1 MLSPSSPA
9 QKNLSEE
16 DSSGSDAGSEVGLEP
31 ETDRFGFIL
40 TNGSTA
46 GSVGP
51 PPELVRQRE
60 TKWINIILQWDRMLL
75 KKTSKVKVQCQKGI
89 PASLRAKCWPLLCAA
104 TERMKQNEHLYE
116 SLDSQPALQSWV
128 DVIERDLDRQFPFHE
143 MFLSKDGHGQR
154 GLFRVLKAY
163 TQYQPE
169 EGYCQAQGPVAA
181 VLLMNMPAEEAFW
194 CLVQISEQYLPGYYS
209 PLLEGVLFDAGML
222 TWVLKRTCP
231 AAHKHLQHHGVE
243 PLMFATDWLM
253 CLFTRHL
260 PFNTLLR
267 VWDLFFCY
275 GVRVLLQV
283 AVVLVR
289 RVLGRAELRK
299 QCPGQMETLERLRG
313 VRDQVQE
320 DDDAFIA
327 EVCSIPLSARDLE
340 RHTEKELHKWR
351 KERPSSTFDPRGRC
365 LGYRMAWARARLNEE
380 ERDRKERQRGNLSV
394 PLSRS
399 ASTLSLS
406 PSLLHKRLRKGGKAN
421 TGEWEGGGKVVR
433 HLSMGAKEDWRNW
446 NEFNFKKVQ
455 GVQEE
460 EDDEEHKKQSESKLT
475 MKTEEKELL
484 EEPKKM
490 DKVQN
495 TPTEHSEETE
505 TVKEQTEEV
514 ETKFTEKEANQP
526 KETEDNKIISEQ
538 TEETNEEAHQPKE
551 TEDNKIISEQ
561 TEETNEEAHQ
571 PKETEDNK
579 IISEQTEETNEE
591 AHQPKETEDNKI
603 ISEQTEETN
612 EEAHQ
617 PKETEDNKIVSE
629 QTEETNEEAH
639 QPKETEDNK
648 IVSEQTEETIEE
660 TEPSQSPTKDKT
672 AENLLQP
679 TERGEELDSYSQ
691 SQVLEQ
697 QNHKGQHQE
706 TEVKDTKEEAEEQ
719 VSESKYSAAVE
730 ENQNEIQKGAD
741 ADPRTDEEIQASV
754 DSSEEQMIQAEMK
767 PEERTESKHEPKT
780 QVDVV
785 TEVSEVSETRPETS
799 SDSETN
805 SNIEAATFTDPDLT
819 IETGTQEEVI
829 TETDKNSQG
838 DALSMASLAEADI
851 EECHTQ
857 TETKTEGKVEEN
869 AAEQNVLEI
878 EKAEIDSEQH
888 IDSKT
893 ETKTETETLILSSPE
908 CIQQEDTDVVAD
920 TEDDAEMPVA
930 DDTVKESSEECAHC
944 SEEECDTVASEP
956 AQEKEEIILTV
967 HSEAQ
972 VDNGQTQAEETPAET
987 QTNVEAPDSVAP
999 PENEETPKQ
1008 AVAVTLTTEP
1018 DGKTSSSEEPA
1029 PEEPR
1034 SHVTV
1039 GPSEEEGSTENVQEN
1054 TVGEDDVFIST
1065 PNVTD
1070 NPRTDSNPHVEN
1082 TDDSPAES
1090 NNSSLTQAS
1099 GHRSNRT
1106 SGDFCVRKS
1115 SSSRG
1120 SRLTRRLSE
1129 DLFTIPQKTS
1139 QSQPV
1144 PNHPE
1149 VTHDESPTNPGA
1161 VNQTQTPP
1169 DVTQSSKDSLLP
1181 TSEVTEGTVEEQ
1193 EPSSPSKRF
1202 GLFRRLRGEQPKKA
1216 KKKAEKKMQV
1226 PKILIQDFSDETTT
1240 GKLVEEE
1247 GEEKLSSRERRRR
1260 RREQERREKEEE
1272 RLRKKKE
1279 KEMEKERERERKKPQ
1294 TRGKSF
1300 QVQKEKA
1307 DPPQSAKTGSQ
1318 TLSSSTSYAESY
1330 F

>member
-1 MLSPSSPA
+1 MLSPSSPS
-9 QKNLSEE
+9 QKNPSEE
-16 DSSGSDAGSEVGLEP
+16 DSSGSDAGSEVSVEP

-104 TERMKQNEHLYE
+104 TIRMKQNENLYE

-231 AAHKHLQHHGVE
+231 AVHKHLQHHGVE

-289 RVLGRAELRK
+289 RVLGRAEQRK
-299 QCPGQMETLERLRG
+299 QCQGQMETLERLRG
-313 VRDQVQE
+313 VREEVQE
-320 DDDAFIA
+320 EDDAFIA
-327 EVCSIPLSARDLE
+327 EVCSVPLSARDLE
-340 RHTEKELHKWR
+340 KQTEKELNKWR

-365 LGYRMAWARARLNEE
+365 QGYRMAWARARHSEE
-380 ERDRKERQRGNLSV
+380 ERDRKQREKGNLSV

-421 TGEWEGGGKVVR
+421 PGEWEGGGKVVR

-460 EDDEEHKKQSESKLT
+460 EDAEEHKKQSESKLT
-475 MKTEEKELL
+475 EQTEEKERL

-495 TPTEHSEETE
+495 TPTEHMEATV
-505 TVKEQTEEV
+505 TVKEQIEPVKIKITERE
-514 ETKFTEKEANQP
+514 ESQP
-526 KETEDNKIISEQ
+526 KETEDDKASSEQ
-538 TEETNEEAHQPKE
+538 TEETNEE
-551 TEDNKIISEQ
+551 
-561 TEETNEEAHQ
+561 
-571 PKETEDNK
+571 
-579 IISEQTEETNEE
+579 
-591 AHQPKETEDNKI
+591 
-603 ISEQTEETN
+603 
-612 EEAHQ
+612 
-617 PKETEDNKIVSE
+617 
-629 QTEETNEEAH
+629 
-639 QPKETEDNK
+639 
-648 IVSEQTEETIEE
+648 
-660 TEPSQSPTKDKT
+660 TEPSHGPAKDQT
-672 AENLLQP
+672 AENIPQP
-679 TERGEELDSYSQ
+679 TEQGEELDSSGQ

-697 QNHKGQHQE
+697 QNDEGQDQDIE
-706 TEVKDTKEEAEEQ
+706 AKDTKEEADEQ
-719 VSESKYSAAVE
+719 LSESEHSAAVE
-730 ENQNEIQKGAD
+730 ENQREIQKDAD
-741 ADPRTDEEIQASV
+741 ADTHADEEIHTSV
-754 DSSEEQMIQAEMK
+754 DSSQEQMIEADMK
-767 PEERTESKHEPKT
+767 PEESTESKHEQQT
-780 QVDVV
+780 QMDTF
-785 TEVSEVSETRPETS
+785 TEVSETTAETS
-799 SDSETN
+799 PSSETN
-805 SNIEAATFTDPDLT
+805 SNTEAGNFTDPDLIE
-819 IETGTQEEVI
+819 IETQDEVT
-829 TETDKNSQG
+829 TETDKSSQG
-838 DALSMASLAEADI
+838 DATEVKYHSTESLAET
-851 EECHTQ
+851 EFGKECHTQ
-857 TETKTEGKVEEN
+857 TETETEEKVEEDPSTQDESETEE
-869 AAEQNVLEI
+869 EQ
-878 EKAEIDSEQH
+878 IDSEH

-893 ETKTETETLILSSPE
+893 ETKTEAETLILFSPE
-908 CIQQEDTDVVAD
+908 CIQQEDTGVVAD
-920 TEDDAEMPVA
+920 TEDKAEIPVA
-930 DDTVKESSEECAHC
+930 DDTVKESSEAFTHC
-944 SEEECDTVASEP
+944 SETECDTVTSEP
-956 AQEKEEIILTV
+956 TLEKKEAILTV

-972 VDNGQTQAEETPAET
+972 VDNGQTQEEETSTET
-987 QTNVEAPDSVAP
+987 QINVETPDSVAP
-999 PENEETPKQ
+999 PEEEETSKQ
-1008 AVAVTLTTEP
+1008 AEEAVNLTTEP
-1018 DGKTSSSEEPA
+1018 DGKTSLVEMNTSEEPA
-1029 PEEPR
+1029 PEEP
-1034 SHVTV
+1034 SGQATA
-1039 GPSEEEGSTENVQEN
+1039 GPSEEEENTENVQEN

-1065 PNVTD
+1065 PDVTD
-1070 NPRTDSNPHVEN
+1070 SPQIDSDSHVKN
-1082 TDDSPAES
+1082 TDGSPTEP
-1090 NNSSLTQAS
+1090 NNSGLTQAS
-1099 GHRSNRT
+1099 GHRSNRS

-1120 SRLTRRLSE
+1120 SRLARRLSE
-1129 DLFTIPQKTS
+1129 DLFTVPQKTS

-1144 PNHPE
+1144 TNLPE
-1149 VTHDESPTNPGA
+1149 VKHTEPPSNPGA
-1161 VNQTQTPP
+1161 INPTETPP
-1169 DVTQSSKDSLLP
+1169 DESLKAASPLS
-1181 TSEVTEGTVEEQ
+1181 TEVTEGREEEQ
-1193 EPSSPSKRF
+1193 EPPATPKRF

-1216 KKKAEKKMQV
+1216 KKKGAQKMQV
-1226 PKILIQDFSDETTT
+1226 PKILIQDFSDGTGT
-1240 GKLVEEE
+1240 GKVVEEE
-1247 GEEKLSSRERRRR
+1247 EEKLSSRERRRR
-1260 RREQERREKEEE
+1260 RRERERKEKEEE

-1279 KEMEKERERERKKPQ
+1279 KEMEKERERERRKPQ

-1300 QVQKEKA
+1300 QVQEKG
-1307 DPPQSAKTGSQ
+1307 DPSQSAKTGSQ
-1318 TLSSSTSYAESY
+1318 TLRNSTSYAESY